1 MVCIYPHS
9 SSTHFCVEW
18 NVRKIGPWHGCLQK
32 RFQPTWSTRMTPQK
46 NLIQQRTSNCHR
58 LGHERKKVC
67 ADNQIHFLISLS
79 HLIRRLLFK
88 KAETSNRNKCRICI
102 LINSGITWL
111 EQELK
116 LIYFQ
121 WAACPGT
128 CSSNCTSK
136 NRINRKLFENKGHT
150 PTLPK
155 DVSGYVH
162 PWLRNCKFWNTK
174 REHEQNS

>member
-1 MVCIYPHS
+1 MYLPPQQFHS
-9 SSTHFCVEW
+9 LLCGMK
-18 NVRKIGPWHGCLQK
+18 RKKDWSL
-32 RFQPTWSTRMTPQK
+32 TWLFTKMFSAYMIDQNDPPKKPDSAK
-46 NLIQQRTSNCHR
+46 NLQQSQTQPW
-58 LGHERKKVC
+58 KKVC
-67 ADNQIHFLISLS
+67 ADNQIYFLISLS

-88 KAETSNRNKCRICI
+88 KAETSDRNKCRICI